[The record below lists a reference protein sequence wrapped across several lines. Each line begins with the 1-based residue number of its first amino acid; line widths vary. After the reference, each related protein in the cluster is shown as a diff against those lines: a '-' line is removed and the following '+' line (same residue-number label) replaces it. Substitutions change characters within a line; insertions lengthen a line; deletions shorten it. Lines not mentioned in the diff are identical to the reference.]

1 MKNLFLFLL
10 VMSFSNCMSSL
21 HQFNQ
26 ADVVNIQEYSTVKKI
41 EADSEQFAF
50 LGFVYETNYVEKG
63 IEELLSKCK
72 NGSVEQIGTTFKTK
86 LGFLSWTNQ
95 IHLVGYCLEK
105 K

>member
-1 MKNLFLFLL
+1 
-10 VMSFSNCMSSL
+10 MSSL
-21 HQFNQ
+21 HQFTQ
-26 ADVVNIQEYSTVKKI
+26 SDIVNVQEYSTVKKI
-41 EADSEQFAF
+41 EADSEQLVILWFA
-50 LGFVYETNYVEKG
+50 YETNYVEKG

-95 IHLVGYCLEK
+95 IHLVGFCLEK